1 MSATMIDPNVLPLH
15 PQPLPKT
22 LGLLDGG
29 TASGDLTEDI
39 GVRAGWLKLIYAAPV
54 EIGFNRMSSVW
65 VPQGDGTALEV
76 VSDVSQ
82 ADLDAAN
89 AAAQEAQQ
97 AQQQANE
104 LAQAQANKEAQQA
117 AQAAFAAAVTPL
129 IPHAQRYRQLLRQYA
144 GEAAEV
150 NHAVTQSS
158 VFGYFARLGA
168 AGQITVQELAD
179 ASTMQMLF
187 SILNV
192 VAHDAGTPEA
202 NTWSLAFWALIPL
215 PENA

>member
-1 MSATMIDPNVLPLH
+1 MPAQMVDPADMQLK
-15 PQPLPKT
+15 PLPTVLT
-22 LGLLDGG
+22 LTDGR
-29 TASGDLTEDI
+29 TFQGDADQSI
-39 GVRAGWLKLIYAAPV
+39 GVQAGWLIPQDIRPV
-54 EIGFNRMSSVW
+54 AEGFIRRFGNPPWQNM
-65 VPQGDGTALEV
+65 GDGTAAPV
-76 VSDVSQ
+76 FTDIAQ
-82 ADLDAAN
+82 ADIDAAN

-179 ASTMQMLF
+179 ASTMQTLF